1 MLINTAA
8 PYPLNQLSRDQQ
20 GWGMV
25 DLRRMYAART
35 RYLIVD
41 ETVLL
46 GKGGTAEWVYV
57 ANQPKT
63 AELRVTLVYT
73 DAPGNPWEAQE
84 LPKLKNDLDLR
95 VVSPGRTE
103 YWGNWGLDDSLWSL
117 PDGKADNRNNVENV
131 FVSNPSYGNWVVQ
144 VIVSKLVEDGHR
156 ETPEFDVDFAL
167 VVTTL
172 PVPPYPDP

>member
-8 PYPLNQLSRDQQ
+8 PYQLTQLTRDQQ

-25 DLRRMYAART
+25 DLRRMHAARD

-41 ETVLL
+41 ETVVLT
-46 GKGGTAEWVYV
+46 KGETAEWVYAV
-57 ANQPKT
+57 NQPKT
-63 AELRVTLVYT
+63 AEFRATLVYT
-73 DAPGNPWEAQE
+73 DPPGNPEEAPE

-95 VVSPGRTE
+95 VVSPGGTE
-103 YWGNWGLDDSLWSL
+103 YWGNHGLDDSLWSVA
-117 PDGKADNRNNVENV
+117 DGKADTRNNVENV
-131 FVSNPSYGNWVVQ
+131 FVSNPSYGDWVVQ

-156 ETPEFDVDFAL
+156 ETPEFDVDFAV